1 MANIESGEGG
11 TPREAGASD
20 AFALPPMGQGGTDD
34 AILGDEGWPA
44 ATAKRGVRLRT
55 PTAVLVGLLLV
66 AGGFWGGVILQKDEG
81 SSGAGGFS
89 SLRSGF
95 LAGASSRTGGSSL
108 FGSGGATTGTVTDV
122 IGKTLYITSS
132 SGSLVKVT
140 LGPSATVTRNATSS
154 FADLKI
160 GDTVIVEGVKT
171 KSGAVTA
178 SSISATAAGVSSS
191 FASTALGGG

>member
-11 TPREAGASD
+11 TPREAARPTHSHSRQWVRAGPMTPFSATRTGRPRPRSAASGCARRPRCSSAWSFSRVVSGEGRSCRRTKGALAQAASRRCG
-20 AFALPPMGQGGTDD
+20 PSS
-34 AILGDEGWPA
+34 PA
-44 ATAKRGVRLRT
+44 AR
-55 PTAVLVGLLLV
+55 P
-66 AGGFWGGVILQKDEG
+66 
-81 SSGAGGFS
+81 
-89 SLRSGF
+89 
-95 LAGASSRTGGSSL
+95 SRTGSSL

-154 FADLKI
+154 LADLKI

>member
-20 AFALPPMGQGGTDD
+20 AFAFPPMDESGTDD
-34 AILGDEGWPA
+34 AVLGDEDWPA

-55 PTAVLVGLLLV
+55 PTAVLIGLVLL
-66 AGGFWGGVILQKDEG
+66 AGGFWGGAILQKDEG
-81 SSGAGGFS
+81 SSGSGGFA
-89 SLRSGF
+89 SLRSEF
-95 LAGASSRTGGSSL
+95 SRGATSRTGGSSL

-122 IGKTLYITSS
+122 IGKALYITSS

-154 FADLKI
+154 LADLKI

-178 SSISATAAGVSSS
+178 SSISATAAGVTSS
-191 FASTALGGG
+191 FASVLGGG

>member
-66 AGGFWGGVILQKDEG
+66 VGGFWGGVILQKDEG

-95 LAGASSRTGGSSL
+95 LPGASSRTGSSL

-140 LGPSATVTRNATSS
+140 VGSSATVTRNAKSS
-154 FADLKI
+154 LADLKI